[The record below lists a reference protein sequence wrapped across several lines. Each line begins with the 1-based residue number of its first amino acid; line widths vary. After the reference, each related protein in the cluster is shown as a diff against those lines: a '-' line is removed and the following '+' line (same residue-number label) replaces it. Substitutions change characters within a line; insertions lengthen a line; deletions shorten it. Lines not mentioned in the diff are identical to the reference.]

1 MAAARSSWKD
11 PLERISPGCPEDLL
25 LRTSSVLKTEHL
37 QDLNARPLREE
48 LNRILTRPSQKGL
61 YRSCKDTQRM
71 LLQEL
76 FTGACARP
84 CKDPLDD
91 FIRISTRRTPKRE
104 DFTRISARSLQKEL
118 CKIMQ
123 GPLGED
129 FTRIT
134 TRSSHKDLY
143 KIMQGPLRE
152 DSIRISTRSSHKD
165 LYQITQGP
173 LRKDVTR
180 ISTRSSHKDNLF
192 CASLRGRN
200 AHGHVTRVILC
211 ANLQVKC
218 RRPKPRQ
225 PFCSSLRSRNA
236 HGHVT
241 RAILCENL
249 QVKMPQT
256 KVARQTLCEPAQ
268 SRCTYAEIFAGEQ
281 IEHSDQ
287 APALT
292 PTVRTLQCGHT
303 VWGKNACRKL
313 PTSG

>member
-1 MAAARSSWKD
+1 MA
-11 PLERISPGCPEDLL
+11 P
-25 LRTSSVLKTEHL
+25 V
-37 QDLNARPLREE
+37 
-48 LNRILTRPSQKGL
+48 
-61 YRSCKDTQRM
+61 
-71 LLQEL
+71 
-76 FTGACARP
+76 
-84 CKDPLDD
+84 
-91 FIRISTRRTPKRE
+91 RRG
-104 DFTRISARSLQKEL
+104 S

-129 FTRIT
+129 FTSVT

-165 LYQITQGP
+165 LYQIMQGP

-180 ISTRSSHKDNLF
+180 ISTRSSRKDNLY
-192 CASLRGRN
+192 CASLCGRN

-303 VWGKNACRKL
+303 VWGKKTLAGNFPQVAKL
-313 PTSG
+313 LDEWLKTIDFH